1 LISKYFYLNNFIVIF
16 ITGSFIKLFKLTSL
30 KFATIVKYIILYF
43 INNIIIIIIINIIII
58 TIIIIVIIIIINIV
72 SYNMYDYGLFS
83 SYFGL

>member
-43 INNIIIIIIINIIII
+43 INNIIIINIIII